1 MLILLQKSKINIY
14 EKKIILIGL
23 RSKRYQTQNCTF
35 VSNFCLLCSSLSP
48 WNILPEMAKYTA
60 GGLHNFSAH
69 FWKNEFS
76 TKNEKKNTSNNKTR
90 HKSFLESV
98 SISWNQKWFSETTT
112 EWCSCEKK
120 KKSGFYHVGLV
131 FFRIF
136 LMILNKEQSFN
147 EICNSEFIFHH
158 NNA

>member
-1 MLILLQKSKINIY
+1 MKKNYFNRSQI
-14 EKKIILIGL
+14 KKISNTNLHFF
-23 RSKRYQTQNCTF
+23 SQSF
-35 VSNFCLLCSSLSP
+35 VYCAPLSP

-120 KKSGFYHVGLV
+120 KKIRFLSCWPGFFQNFSYD
-131 FFRIF
+131 
-136 LMILNKEQSFN
+136 ILLT
-147 EICNSEFIFHH
+147 
-158 NNA
+158 